1 MSTMPPRRRQILNFI
16 RSHAATEGQPPSLA
30 EIATACGLKTRSA
43 AQKHVKAL
51 EASGELEVT
60 PGKAR
65 SARPKQRKAGSP
77 GAAPLFE
84 VSIHD
89 IVDLDDGDLRELV
102 ARLCIAGLAEA
113 GLPPTPVTWGGDQR
127 APDGGIDVR
136 VQLPMGTP
144 PTTRFPRAATGFQV
158 KATRMGPGEI
168 QREMCPNGLLR
179 PSIQDLIR
187 AKGSYIIA
195 TSDSAADGEYRKR
208 VAAMKAAVTM
218 GTDHAQ
224 AEFDYYDARRL
235 ADWTNQHPGVVAW
248 VRSRLGR
255 PLQGWQ
261 PYGQWADTR
270 DGKPHPFLPDGK
282 NRLADPHE
290 LERKFTLAEGLAHVR
305 NVLRAGG
312 RSVRLTGL
320 SGVGKTRFAQALF
333 EADAAP
339 DPLPAD
345 LAVYTDTSHSPNPP
359 PLAVLDELLASGRRA
374 ILVVDNCA
382 SQLHNQLTSRCKTSS
397 LVSLLTIEYDIR
409 EDLPNET
416 NVFHLE
422 TGSPDLIESV
432 IGQQFPRI
440 SQVNVAT
447 IAKFA
452 DGNSRVAIA
461 LANTMD
467 RNESLA
473 GLSDRELFDRLF
485 WLGKEVQHELMVAA
499 QVCALV
505 YSFDGEELDG
515 ELAQLAKLTDES
527 VTALYRHVANLENRG
542 LAQRRGVWRA
552 VLPHAVANTL
562 AARALDS
569 IPYSLIERHLVQW
582 HDRLLRS
589 FSRRLGYLHDSPK
602 AVTIVRKWLSAGELL
617 GDIAG
622 LTPLLVDVLVNVAS
636 VAPEATLEAIERAV
650 QGSDGAKVLSPDN
663 TARAGLVR
671 LIRLI
676 AYEPK
681 FFERCIEVLIAFAL
695 AEAPD
700 NQVDATRDV
709 IASLFS
715 LYLSGTHAT
724 AEQRVSWVRG
734 ALESPNHEIESI
746 GRKCLNAALECHHFS
761 SHYGFEFGARPRDY
775 GLYLRGL
782 EAQDWF
788 ASFISLAADVGQGA
802 TQVASSVRDLLAEH
816 FRSLWT
822 IAGVTDA
829 IEAAAIPLLNA
840 GWERGWLAIRQT
852 IQFEGKELPSAN
864 RARLRSLEER
874 AKPKTL
880 VGHVKAIVLNGY
892 SSGVDFAD
900 GESASTGFERAEQ
913 LASELGKQVAGD
925 PSALAEVLPLV
936 VSNVQGRLWMFGEG
950 LASGT
955 DSVDTCWSA
964 LILAFEAIPEE
975 RRGVQVLRGFLSG
988 VFHRERAIFE
998 RLLDA
1003 AMERS
1008 SLIKWV
1014 PVLQL
1019 SAPLDDH
1026 GCARLLTSMDNP
1038 NVPAWVFQHL
1048 SLGRATEKLS
1058 DDTLAQLLQRLSI
1071 KPDGLEVALDVLSMH
1086 IFNNPNPI
1094 GTRVRHLARSLLA
1107 SVPLTRH
1114 NQRMDHALGRL
1125 IMYFLKGSDG
1135 EAVARDL
1142 LTTVRNGLDNY
1153 SLYRFDLTETLAAL
1167 FNTHP
1172 KVALDILVSDD
1183 PDEGS
1188 AYFRRRALAGGVRSS
1203 ALSSVPIE
1211 TLISWCM
1218 EGGPERWSSVAPLLP
1233 AFASGEDGARLKWSE
1248 NVLTLLVRAPKPI
1261 NVAES
1266 LVALIEPMS
1275 WSGSRA
1281 EAIKQR
1287 LPLLDD
1293 LAHVLGPEHAAQ
1305 VTLWRSQITKTID
1318 REARREL
1325 EEHRARDERFE

>member
-1 MSTMPPRRRQILNFI
+1 MSTMSPRRRQILNFI
-16 RSHAATEGQPPSLA
+16 RSHAAAEGQAPSLA
-30 EIATACGLKTRSA
+30 EIAAACGLKTRSA

-60 PGKAR
+60 QGKAR
-65 SARPKQRKAGSP
+65 STRPKQRKAGSP
-77 GAAPLFE
+77 GVAPLFE

-102 ARLCIAGLAEA
+102 ARLCIAGLVEA

-136 VQLPMGTP
+136 VQLPMGVP

-208 VAAMKAAVTM
+208 VAAMKAAVAM
-218 GTDHAQ
+218 ESDYAQ

-248 VRSRLGR
+248 VRNQLGR

-270 DGKPHPFLPDGK
+270 GGKPQPFLPDEK

-290 LERKFTLAEGLAHVR
+290 PERKLPLVEGLAHVR
-305 NVLRAGG
+305 NVLRIGG
-312 RSVRLTGL
+312 KSVRLTGL

-339 DPLPAD
+339 EPLPAD

-359 PLAVLDELLASGRRA
+359 PLAVLDELLATGRRA

-382 SQLHNQLTSRCKTSS
+382 SQLHTQLTSRCKTSS

-409 EDLPNET
+409 EDLPSET

-422 TGSPDLIESV
+422 TGSPDLIENV
-432 IGQQFPRI
+432 IVQQFPHI
-440 SQVNVAT
+440 SQTNVAT

-473 GLSDRELFDRLF
+473 GLSDKELFDRLF

-505 YSFDGEELDG
+505 YSFDGEDIDG
-515 ELAQLAKLTDES
+515 ELAQLAQLTDES
-527 VTALYRHVANLENRG
+527 VAALYRHVANLENRG

-569 IPYSLIERHLVQW
+569 IPYPLIERHLVLW
-582 HDRLLRS
+582 NDRLLRS
-589 FSRRLGYLHDSPK
+589 FSRRLGYLHDSLK
-602 AVTIVRKWLSAGELL
+602 ATTIVRKWLSPGELL
-617 GDIAG
+617 GDIAR
-622 LTPLLVDVLVNVAS
+622 LTPLLVDVLVNVAP
-636 VAPEATLEAIERAV
+636 VTPEATLEAIERTL
-650 QGSDGAKVLSPDN
+650 QGPDGAKALSPQSA
-663 TARAGLVR
+663 ARVSLVR
-671 LIRLI
+671 LVRLI

-681 FFERCIEVLIAFAL
+681 LFERCIAVLIAFAL

-700 NQVDATRDV
+700 NRVDATRDV
-709 IASLFS
+709 IASLFA

-724 AEQRVSWVRG
+724 TEQRLSSVKEM
-734 ALESPNHEIESI
+734 LDSPNHEIQSI
-746 GRKCLNAALECHHFS
+746 GLKCLDAALECRHFS
-761 SHYGFEFGARPRDY
+761 SFYGFEFGARPRDY
-775 GLYLRGL
+775 GWSPRGL
-782 EAQDWF
+782 EAQAWF
-788 ASFISLAADVGQGA
+788 ASFVSLAADVGQGD
-802 TQVASSVRDLLAEH
+802 TQIASSVRDLLAEN
-816 FRSLWT
+816 FRSLWA
-822 IAGVTDA
+822 IAGITDA
-829 IEAAAIPLLNA
+829 LETAAIPLLNA
-840 GWERGWLAIRQT
+840 GWEKGWLAIRQT
-852 IQFEGKELPSAN
+852 IRFEGKELPPAN
-864 RARLRSLEER
+864 RDRLRSLEER
-874 AKPKTL
+874 AKPQTL
-880 VGHVKAIVLNGY
+880 VGRVKAIVLNGY

-900 GESASTGFERAEQ
+900 GESATTGYERAEQ
-913 LASELGKQVAGD
+913 LASDLGKQVAGD
-925 PSALAEVLPLV
+925 ANALADVLPLV
-936 VSNVQGRLWMFGEG
+936 VSNVQGRLWMFGKG
-950 LASGT
+950 LATGAE
-955 DSVDTCWSA
+955 SVDACWSA

-975 RRGVQVLRGFLSG
+975 QRSVQVLRGFLSG
-988 VFHRERAIFE
+988 AFDRERATFE
-998 RLLDA
+998 RLLDVS
-1003 AMERS
+1003 MERP

-1026 GCARLLTSMDNP
+1026 GCARLLASMDNP
-1038 NVPAWVFQHL
+1038 NVPAWIFQNL
-1048 SLGRATEKLS
+1048 GFGRATEKLS
-1058 DDTLAQLLQRLSI
+1058 DDKLAQLLQRLSL

-1086 IFNNPNPI
+1086 IFNNPNPA
-1094 GTRVRHLARSLLA
+1094 GTRVRQLARALLA

-1125 IMYFLKGSDG
+1125 ILYFLKGSYG
-1135 EAVARDL
+1135 KPVARDL
-1142 LTTVRNGLDNY
+1142 LTTVRNGLDNC

-1172 KVALDILVSDD
+1172 KLALDILVSDD

-1188 AYFRRRALAGGVRSS
+1188 AYCRRRALAGGVRSS
-1203 ALSSVPIE
+1203 ALSKVPIE
-1211 TLISWCM
+1211 TLISWCT
-1218 EGGPERWSSVAPLLP
+1218 EGGPERWSSVALILP

-1248 NVLTLLVRAPKPI
+1248 NVLTLLTRAPKPI

-1281 EAIKQR
+1281 EAIRQR
-1287 LPLLDD
+1287 LPLLED
-1293 LAHVLGPEHAAQ
+1293 LAHVLGPEHAEQ
-1305 VTLWRSQITKTID
+1305 VALWRSQITKTMD

-1325 EEHRARDERFE
+1325 DEHRARDERFE